1 VEGMNDRN
9 NNDNCLFSKIT
20 RSSLCCCKEEDYYC
34 YLNNCLSVFSY
45 CYCCLIQ
52 KFHVT
57 IPRKHIDKVRNLKGK
72 QVKVTIE
79 DEL

>member
-1 VEGMNDRN
+1 M
-9 NNDNCLFSKIT
+9 LTS
-20 RSSLCCCKEEDYYC
+20 YC
-34 YLNNCLSVFSY
+34 YLNDCLSVFSY

-52 KFHVT
+52 KFHVM